1 MSALPLHVVRDI
13 ASVGQLTDTLLVMDH
28 GPDLLEKLLL
38 LRLLGL
44 DRATLVRVE
53 VGNHLNNTL
62 PDNWANGR
70 SVNKRAMVRGRGAD
84 GQLLITDVDL
94 GMHLCGVGL

>member
-1 MSALPLHVVRDI
+1 MSILLLHVVRDI

-28 GPDLLEKLLL
+28 GPDLLEKLLF

-53 VGNHLNNTL
+53 VGDHLDNTL
-62 PDNWANGR
+62 PDNWAIRR
-70 SVNKRAMVRGRGAD
+70 SVNKRVMVRGGSAD
-84 GQLLITDVDL
+84 GQLLVTDVDL
-94 GMHLCGVGL
+94 GVHLCGVGL